1 MNDRSLSR
9 RPLLIAM
16 LLLTLSLAACT
27 PAAPADGRLGVVLS
41 IAPQRYL
48 VERIG
53 GEHVRVNVMVG
64 AGDNPHT
71 YEPKPDQLKAL
82 SSAAVYFA
90 TGVEFEDVWM
100 GRIAGANRAM
110 RVVDTAAGIERLPL
124 PEHHDEGDEEEED
137 GDHAG
142 GLDPHVWTSPRLAAQ
157 QARVM
162 AAALAELDPPHATDY
177 AANLA
182 ALEGD
187 IAALDADLRATLAGV
202 QGRKFMVFHPSWGY
216 FARDYGLEQIAVEVG
231 GQEPSAQELAALIT
245 TARAEGIR
253 VVFAQPEFSTANA
266 TTIARE
272 IGGEVLLISPLAEDW
287 LDNLRTVADA
297 FGSALAE

>member
-1 MNDRSLSR
+1 M
-9 RPLLIAM
+9 
-16 LLLTLSLAACT
+16 
-27 PAAPADGRLGVVLS
+27 VVS

-53 GEHVRVNVMVG
+53 GEHVRVSVMVG

-82 SSAAVYFA
+82 SSAAGLLRHRRRVR
-90 TGVEFEDVWM
+90 GVW
-100 GRIAGANRAM
+100 IGAHRLALNRAM
-110 RVVDTAAGIERLPL
+110 RVVDKPPRASSGCRCRSIMMKTTRKRKMATTRAA
-124 PEHHDEGDEEEED
+124 
-137 GDHAG
+137 
-142 GLDPHVWTSPRLAAQ
+142 LDPHVWTSPRLAAQ

-162 AAALAELDPPHATDY
+162 AAALAELDPPHAADY

-182 ALEGD
+182 ALEAD
-187 IAALDADLRATLAGV
+187 IAALDADLRATLAEV
-202 QGRKFMVFHPSWGY
+202 KGRKFMVFHPSWGY

-253 VVFAQPEFSTANA
+253 VVFAQPEFNTANA

-297 FGSALAE
+297 FSSALAE